1 LTNRWHK
8 CQYGEAFLQIAM
20 PTLLPPPER
29 DPDGSDLM
37 ASLRARVQR
46 GTHSL
51 TPVDPRTAQY
61 TSAVTGVN
69 ELLSKRRNVGGSLQE
84 LERLEKIARDLQ
96 ALARGF

>member
-1 LTNRWHK
+1 
-8 CQYGEAFLQIAM
+8 M
-20 PTLLPPPER
+20 PTLLPPPEK

-61 TSAVTGVN
+61 APAVTGVN
-69 ELLSKRRNVGGSLQE
+69 ELLLKRRNVGGSLSE
-84 LERLEKIARDLQ
+84 LERLETIARDLQ

>member
-1 LTNRWHK
+1 
-8 CQYGEAFLQIAM
+8 M
-20 PTLLPPPER
+20 PALLPPPER

-46 GTHSL
+46 GPHPL

-61 TSAVTGVN
+61 APAVTGVN
-69 ELLSKRRNVGGSLQE
+69 ELLFKRRNVGGSLQE
-84 LERLEKIARDLQ
+84 LERLETIARDLQ